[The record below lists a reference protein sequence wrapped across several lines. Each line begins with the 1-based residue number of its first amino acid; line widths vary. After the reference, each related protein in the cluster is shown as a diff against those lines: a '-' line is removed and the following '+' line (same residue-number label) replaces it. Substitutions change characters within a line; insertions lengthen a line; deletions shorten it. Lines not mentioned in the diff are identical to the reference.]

1 MKRTFS
7 AIFALVLLLSLLA
20 GCARE
25 EAAVREN
32 QVTTTAVPTQPPQRE
47 MPAAE
52 KDALLRRLEYSLL
65 CAAISANDRARSMQG
80 WDAVNTQVYLGD
92 YDGDGDEDLV
102 CGYQSHTFDA
112 AERTNYYRFSQSGS
126 TYYTDKNGALYLQD
140 SMFGAYDYELDGM
153 LVEGVGDSVWYSKWD
168 GTQWHDTLSLHL
180 ERNIEKIMDSNGLF
194 VRYGK
199 VLDEHCSYELDG
211 KTVSEEDYEAY
222 TRDLGLARLNTYA
235 SSFLKNRID
244 ASYADDLLAE
254 TEGYLNELYGCRR
267 VDADVDGDGET
278 ESLFFLTGNIL
289 QVWMDCLEYDHQV
302 ESIES
307 ASYYLASLFDPQ
319 KPRTCL
325 LMADQEGDE
334 LVLDALCVQ
343 AEISIRDSM
352 DIRFS
357 DSFMFLDG
365 QPAYVSGSFGS
376 PSAARLDAYIKVFGY
391 SDCIIRTVDVSDIPG
406 SEYLCLCQRDG
417 VWYLLIFVF
426 ENGDP
431 RPIYAMDLSSSAVY
445 LVEQDGKQC
454 LLTYSQYNSDNY
466 THYSYS
472 LLRFGDTG
480 ASTLLA
486 NEYVGYYD
494 TDADATAVAQ
504 FFEKLNVYLIKIIVI
519 RDPYRLTGRMWLKQ
533 EETELGTVPAESAS
547 EQPEEIHPDTQAPV
561 MGFVQ
566 INDPSSWLNL
576 REGPGT
582 EYPQVLVDP
591 NNPNSFV
598 KQALGA
604 PVTVLETVTTE
615 DSVNPVWLKVRIS
628 YGDREIIGYSS
639 KNYIRIPGEE

>member
-7 AIFALVLLLSLLA
+7 AIFALLLLLSLLA

-168 GTQWHDTLSLHL
+168 GTQWRDTLSLHL

-222 TRDLGLARLNTYA
+222 TRDLGLARLNTY
-235 SSFLKNRID
+235 
-244 ASYADDLLAE
+244 
-254 TEGYLNELYGCRR
+254 
-267 VDADVDGDGET
+267 
-278 ESLFFLTGNIL
+278 
-289 QVWMDCLEYDHQV
+289 
-302 ESIES
+302 
-307 ASYYLASLFDPQ
+307 
-319 KPRTCL
+319 
-325 LMADQEGDE
+325 
-334 LVLDALCVQ
+334 
-343 AEISIRDSM
+343 
-352 DIRFS
+352 
-357 DSFMFLDG
+357 
-365 QPAYVSGSFGS
+365 
-376 PSAARLDAYIKVFGY
+376 IKVFGY

-406 SEYLCLCQRDG
+406 AEYLCLCQRDG

-547 EQPEEIHPDTQAPV
+547 EQPEETQPDTQAPV